1 DPRRGRV
8 PRAGGGHVNGP
19 QQVNSHDTSVGF
31 SRWVL
36 RTVVGGTVLGLL
48 MFVVYVLVAMF
59 R

>member
-1 DPRRGRV
+1 MNV
-8 PRAGGGHVNGP
+8 P